1 MEKNHDYY
9 YLTTNPKYCCTSNI
23 SYLLQYLMAQARN
36 RDFGRLSN
44 KIDQSTKNHSEPRY
58 CFSIVLQIHI
68 MPKDYRQLSYKASY
82 LSED

>member
-1 MEKNHDYY
+1 
-9 YLTTNPKYCCTSNI
+9 
-23 SYLLQYLMAQARN
+23 MAQARN
-36 RDFGRLSN
+36 RDFGRLGN

-82 LSED
+82 LSVD